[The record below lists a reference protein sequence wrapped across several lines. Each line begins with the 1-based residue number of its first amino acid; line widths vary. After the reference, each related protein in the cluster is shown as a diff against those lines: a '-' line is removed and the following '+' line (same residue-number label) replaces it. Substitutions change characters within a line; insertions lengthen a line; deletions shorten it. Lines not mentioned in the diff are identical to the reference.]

1 MTHTTVYRKMDFKE
15 FLLDVSEEREE
26 KYTKKKANI
35 QHSKE
40 KQKQNTNGTY
50 FTSCV

>member
-1 MTHTTVYRKMDFKE
+1 MTHTIVYRKMDFKE
-15 FLLDVSEEREE
+15 FLSDASEARGE
-26 KYTKKKANI
+26 KYMKKKANI